1 MATTPSIT
9 SWVRLEPRCR
19 DTTMQEGIRARVYD
33 PLWLLARQWQV
44 GEFEGEDSGSPVQ
57 ARWRGVS
64 AAVTRLHAGVAVPGQ
79 PVRAQRYDAAT
90 MPLEAVV
97 ERRTVR
103 ASGPFDATSSI
114 RLAAES
120 GLHFL
125 RLLGAQQMSRSYRR
139 DFIAR
144 YALEGANDSERPALD
159 SETLDYWDLM
169 AGRVPDGRLLA
180 SAWRAADGQRV
191 PLPAEPAVAAS
202 DRAEVNAAID
212 AWLAYYDSLF
222 SEPADS
228 GGDAWQRDRM
238 EYAFS
243 IGAAGAD
250 GETTLTAAEYHGGHL
265 DWHSVDVDPAI
276 QLGAAQDNASAEI
289 VRTVMPAPV
298 SFRGAP
304 AQRFWEFEDARVDF
318 GLLPAGPGDLPHLLL
333 SDFATN
339 YGNDWYVIPI
349 DLAVGTLTRTRSLI
363 VSDTFGVQTQIKPHN
378 ADAPS
383 AFSMY
388 SLATL
393 RRPPAPGT
401 AAATVFTPS
410 TPVANLFYLAPSL
423 LRSVDSSPRD
433 DVLLLRDEMANMAWA
448 VERLMHGRVEQRVDL
463 ALAARP
469 VAGSAADGPGSST
482 PVYRLATDVPENWV
496 PLVAQRQ
503 PPPDGSLRLVR
514 ARLLNTDGSNTA
526 RVARGAIL
534 GGPPLKLYDEEL
546 PREGARIV
554 RAYQCTRWTSGQT
567 VLWLALRKS
576 VGRGEGASGLRFDGI
591 EP

>member
-44 GEFEGEDSGSPVQ
+44 GEFEGEDAGSPVQ
-57 ARWRGVS
+57 ARWRGTS
-64 AAVTRLHAGVAVPGQ
+64 AAVTRLHAGVATPGQ
-79 PVRAQRYDAAT
+79 PPRAQRYDTAA

-97 ERRTVR
+97 ERRPVR
-103 ASGPFDATSSI
+103 AAGPFDASSSI

-125 RLLGAQQMSRSYRR
+125 RLLDAQQMTRSYRR

-144 YALEGANDSERPALD
+144 YALEGATDSERATLD
-159 SETLDYWDLM
+159 GETLDYWDLM
-169 AGRVPDGRLLA
+169 GGRVPDGRLLLE
-180 SAWRAADGQRV
+180 AWRAADGQRL
-191 PLPAEPAVAAS
+191 PLPAEPAIAAG

-222 SEPADS
+222 SEPAEGS
-228 GGDAWQRDRM
+228 DAWQRERM

-243 IGAAGAD
+243 LGAA
-250 GETTLTAAEYHGGHL
+250 ETTLTAAEYHGGHL
-265 DWHSVDVDPAI
+265 DWHSVDVDPAL
-276 QLGAAQDNASAEI
+276 QLGAAQDNASAEV

-333 SDFATN
+333 SDFATS

-349 DLAVGTLTRTRSLI
+349 DLAVGTLTRTRSLV
-363 VSDTFGVQTQIKPHN
+363 VSDTFGVQTLIKPHN
-378 ADAPS
+378 IDGPS

-393 RRPPAPGT
+393 RRPPAPDT
-401 AAATVFTPS
+401 VAAAVFTPS
-410 TPVANLFYLAPSL
+410 TPATNLFYLAPSL
-423 LRSVDSSPRD
+423 LRSVDGAPRD
-433 DVLLLRDEMANMAWA
+433 EVLLLRDEMANMAWA

-463 ALAARP
+463 AVAARP
-469 VAGSAADGPGSST
+469 QAAAADSPGSST
-482 PVYRLATDVPENWV
+482 PQYRLATDVPQNWV

-514 ARLLNTDGSNTA
+514 AGLLTADGSNAT

-554 RAYQCTRWTSGQT
+554 RSYQCTRWIGGQT

-576 VGRGEGASGLRFDGI
+576 VGKGEGASGLSFDGLG
-591 EP
+591 

>member
-44 GEFEGEDSGSPVQ
+44 GEFEGEDAGSPVQ
-57 ARWRGVS
+57 ARWRGTS
-64 AAVTRLHAGVAVPGQ
+64 AAVTRLHAGVATPGQ
-79 PVRAQRYDAAT
+79 PLRAQRYDAAA

-97 ERRTVR
+97 ERRPVR
-103 ASGPFDATSSI
+103 AAGPFDASSSI

-125 RLLGAQQMSRSYRR
+125 RLLDAQQMTRSYRR
-139 DFIAR
+139 EFIAR
-144 YALEGANDSERPALD
+144 YALEGATDSERATLD
-159 SETLDYWDLM
+159 GETLDYWDLM
-169 AGRVPDGRLLA
+169 GGRVPDGRLLLE
-180 SAWRAADGQRV
+180 AWRAADGQRL
-191 PLPAEPAVAAS
+191 PLPAEPAIAAG

-222 SEPADS
+222 SEPAEGS
-228 GGDAWQRDRM
+228 DAWQRERM

-243 IGAAGAD
+243 LGAA
-250 GETTLTAAEYHGGHL
+250 ETTLTAAEYHGGHL
-265 DWHSVDVDPAI
+265 DWHSVDVDPAL
-276 QLGAAQDNASAEI
+276 QLGAAQDNASAEV

-349 DLAVGTLTRTRSLI
+349 DLAVGTLTRTRSLV
-363 VSDTFGVQTQIKPHN
+363 VSDTFGVQTLIKPHN
-378 ADAPS
+378 IDGPS

-393 RRPPAPGT
+393 RRPPAPDT
-401 AAATVFTPS
+401 VAAAVFTPS
-410 TPVANLFYLAPSL
+410 TPATNLFYLAPSL
-423 LRSVDSSPRD
+423 LRSVDSAPRD
-433 DVLLLRDEMANMAWA
+433 EVLLLRDEMANMAWA

-463 ALAARP
+463 AVAARP
-469 VAGSAADGPGSST
+469 QAAAADSPGSST
-482 PVYRLATDVPENWV
+482 PQYRLATDVPQNWV

-514 ARLLNTDGSNTA
+514 AGLLTADGSNAT

-554 RAYQCTRWTSGQT
+554 RSYQCTRWIGGQT

-576 VGRGEGASGLRFDGI
+576 VGKGEGASGLSFDGLG
-591 EP
+591 